1 MNISLPKEQLEWLEA
16 EVAAG
21 HFSSIDEA
29 LSLAVAELKSLHEND
44 LAWAKPYV
52 DEARDQVARGETLS
66 GDEFFRWLNSRI
78 EDCGSSAIDVSPH
91 FHAGFRSDINSIL
104 HYLERVA
111 GPRVA
116 DSYARRFR
124 TTIDRLIQFPRSGA
138 PRLTLGPN
146 ARVAVVPPY
155 ILI

>member
-29 LSLAVAELKSLHEND
+29 LSLAVAELKSLHVND

-66 GDEFFRWLNSRI
+66 GDEFFRWLDSRI
-78 EDCGSSAIDVSPH
+78 E
-91 FHAGFRSDINSIL
+91 
-104 HYLERVA
+104 
-111 GPRVA
+111 
-116 DSYARRFR
+116 
-124 TTIDRLIQFPRSGA
+124 RLRQQRD
-138 PRLTLGPN
+138 
-146 ARVAVVPPY
+146 
-155 ILI
+155 

>member
-52 DEARDQVARGETLS
+52 DEARGPSCSRGNTV
-66 GDEFFRWLNSRI
+66 RR
-78 EDCGSSAIDVSPH
+78 
-91 FHAGFRSDINSIL
+91 
-104 HYLERVA
+104 RV
-111 GPRVA
+111 
-116 DSYARRFR
+116 
-124 TTIDRLIQFPRSGA
+124 L
-138 PRLTLGPN
+138 
-146 ARVAVVPPY
+146 
-155 ILI
+155 